1 VLASRTVLFL
11 KRCARAIPFSVA
23 TCSILKRTRQTEMQ
37 KIISDRA
44 LLKDLKSPHIL
55 CLRIYYREKVCVCVC
70 VCVQREGLVYPQ
82 HIKEIFV
89 QEKERERL

>member
-1 VLASRTVLFL
+1 MLASRTVLFL

-70 VCVQREGLVYPQ
+70 VC
-82 HIKEIFV
+82 
-89 QEKERERL
+89 RERV